1 MTLTT
6 RTRTIAASFAAVLAL
21 GGLAACGSDS
31 PSSSSDT
38 TKAAD
43 ELTVTDVWARESAM
57 SAGNGAVYMVITNG
71 TATDDEL
78 TAASV
83 PTSIAAEA
91 QIHETVMATD
101 DTMSGGMPGSTEGS
115 MSGNTMGGESMMT
128 MQEVPSVAVPA
139 GGTVKFE
146 PGGYHVMLMDLASPL
161 ELGQTFDVTLTF
173 AEAGE
178 VTVTAT
184 VRAS

>member
-1 MTLTT
+1 MTLST
-6 RTRTIAASFAAVLAL
+6 RTRTIAVALTAVLAL

-31 PSSSSDT
+31 SSSSTDT
-38 TKAAD
+38 TKASG
-43 ELTVTDVWARESAM
+43 EITVTDVWARESAM
-57 SAGNGAVYMVITNG
+57 SAGNGAVYMTITNG
-71 TATDDEL
+71 GATDDEV

-83 PTSIAAEA
+83 PTSVAAMA

-101 DTMSGGMPGSTEGS
+101 DTGGGMPGSTEGS
-115 MSGNTMGGESMMT
+115 MSGSTMGGSGMMT

-139 GGTVKFE
+139 GETVKFE
-146 PGGYHVMLMDLASPL
+146 PGGYHVMLMELASPL
-161 ELGQTFDVTLTF
+161 EVGQTFELTLTF
-173 AEAGE
+173 AKAGE